1 MQKYDSNCRS
11 RTTWFDL
18 AGTFCSLSEPEPLN
32 AFESIEGLSNTEVDN
47 LDSPA
52 YSEEQSHI
60 LSPWNIYWTEAAAY
74 GGGLELDNPV
84 FGSNWTKYWG
94 AHAWFD
100 CVTPLVFQ
108 VYFHDHSGSL
118 DYPNMDTQSD
128 IMNYH
133 SDFLIGSTFR
143 ICSPIGDISIT
154 LPSYQCDQRQQSSRG
169 QIKYTLSLTRY

>member
-1 MQKYDSNCRS
+1 MTSYYDLPDLISISTHTDPHIQMQKYDSNCRS

-84 FGSNWTKYWG
+84 FGSN
-94 AHAWFD
+94 
-100 CVTPLVFQ
+100 
-108 VYFHDHSGSL
+108 
-118 DYPNMDTQSD
+118 
-128 IMNYH
+128 
-133 SDFLIGSTFR
+133 
-143 ICSPIGDISIT
+143 
-154 LPSYQCDQRQQSSRG
+154 
-169 QIKYTLSLTRY
+169 